1 MIWRLLKLY
10 SDDLQHGFLSVSG
23 EDVVFLVLA
32 QDNKVVKQN
41 TKLLPATD
49 PDTVLTLNSSGT
61 TVNGRCLQTIANHH
75 HYRLYRKKKIVLND

>member
-1 MIWRLLKLY
+1 MKIRITY
-10 SDDLQHGFLSVSG
+10 NIFFSVSG

-61 TVNGRCLQTIANHH
+61 TVNGRCLQAMTNPHDH
-75 HYRLYRKKKIVLND
+75 RLYRKKDCCYQ